1 MSAPLARKNV
11 FHQKG
16 KLILSVLSI
25 GASLAMILLL
35 LGFREGLYS
44 ALTAYVDNLDV
55 DLIATQSGNEGVV
68 SANSVLPSDI
78 HNELERLVD
87 AKEAGHIVVAG
98 VIFTM
103 GYDKSPI
110 VLVGYEPNSNLG
122 NPWDLGEG
130 RYLGKDDEIM
140 LDTWLAGRSG
150 IEIGD
155 TVQLL
160 GREFE
165 VVGLTRGTA
174 SWMAPYVFV
183 TLSAAQESL
192 GLLDS
197 VSYHLLRLNDRTNLE
212 AARDAIETR
221 FPNVKAIEP
230 YQIADTDRRAIA
242 AVMDRPINV
251 LLFVAV
257 IIGVAVMALTSYTS
271 IMDRLR
277 EYGLLKA
284 VGARPLRLN
293 FVVIQESLLNSSL
306 GLVTGVALAYLSA
319 ALIMANWPQFNVTI
333 LPDSVWK
340 VAILGLI
347 MTLLAAL
354 LPIRRLGRID
364 ILDVFKS

>member
-1 MSAPLARKNV
+1 MSVPVARRNV
-11 FHQKG
+11 FFQTG
-16 KLILSVLSI
+16 RLVLSVLSI

-55 DLIATQSGNEGVV
+55 DLIATQSGNEGIV

-78 HNELERLVD
+78 HNELETLAN

-98 VIFTM
+98 VIFTI
-103 GYDKSPI
+103 GDDKTPI
-110 VLVGYEPNSNLG
+110 VLVGYEPNSGLGDPWNLG
-122 NPWDLGEG
+122 VG
-130 RYLGKDDEIM
+130 RYLEQDDEIM
-140 LDTWLAGRSG
+140 LDTWLAQRSG

-155 TVQLL
+155 TVKVL

-174 SWMAPYVFV
+174 SWMAPYAFI
-183 TLSAAQESL
+183 TLSAAQEAL
-192 GLLDS
+192 GLGDS
-197 VSYHLLRLNDRTNLE
+197 VSYHLLRLNEGANLE
-212 AARDAIETR
+212 VAKEAIESR
-221 FPNVKAIEP
+221 FPGVKAIQP
-230 YQIADTDRRAIA
+230 NQIAETDRRAIA

-257 IIGVAVMALTSYTS
+257 IIGMAVMALTSHTS

-284 VGARPLRLN
+284 VGARPAQLN
-293 FVVIQESLLNSSL
+293 LIVVQESLLNSSI
-306 GLVTGVALAYLSA
+306 GLITGVALAYSSA
-319 ALIMANWPQFNVTI
+319 TLIMAEWPQFNVTI

-340 VAILGLI
+340 IAVLGLI
-347 MTLLAAL
+347 MTLVAAI
-354 LPIRRLGRID
+354 LPARRLDRID
-364 ILDVFKS
+364 ALEVFKA

>member
-1 MSAPLARKNV
+1 
-11 FHQKG
+11 
-16 KLILSVLSI
+16 
-25 GASLAMILLL
+25 MILLL
-35 LGFREGLYS
+35 MGFREGLYS

-68 SANSVLPSDI
+68 SANSVLPSGI
-78 HNELERLVD
+78 HNELEELAD
-87 AKEAGHIVVAG
+87 AQEAGHIVVAG
-98 VIFTM
+98 VIFTI
-103 GYDKSPI
+103 GDDKSPI
-110 VLVGYEPNSNLG
+110 VLVGYEPDSGLGDPWNLG
-122 NPWDLGEG
+122 AG
-130 RYLGKDDEIM
+130 RYLEQDDEIL
-140 LDTWLAGRSG
+140 LDTWLAERSG

-155 TVQLL
+155 TVELL

-165 VVGLTRGTA
+165 VVGLTKGTA
-174 SWMAPYVFV
+174 SWMAPYAFV

-192 GLLDS
+192 GLVDS
-197 VSYHLLRLNDRTNLE
+197 VSYHLLRITDPANLE
-212 AARDAIETR
+212 SAKEAIEIR
-221 FPNVKAIEP
+221 FPGVKAIQP
-230 YQIADTDRRAIA
+230 SQIAETDRRAIA

-293 FVVIQESLLNSSL
+293 IVVIQESLLNSSL
-306 GLVTGVALAYLSA
+306 GIITGVALAYLSA

-340 VAILGLI
+340 IAVLGLI
-347 MTLLAAL
+347 MTLVAAI
-354 LPIRRLGRID
+354 LPIRRLDRID
-364 ILDVFKS
+364 VLDVFKA